1 MSRIRQAKAAMLD
14 RLEEIVR
21 ELVPGGKKTGSTYGA
36 KNPARADRSAGSF
49 VVWMRGP
56 AAGGWKDYATG
67 EQGDIID
74 LVALAKA
81 TDRRG
86 ALAWAEDRL
95 GLRAMSE
102 QDRRAM
108 ESTAALRRR
117 EEASRDESNALRK
130 IDRARKM
137 FAEGSREILGTPV
150 ETYLASRGIPL
161 REIKFLED
169 SFRFHPSL
177 EWWMGRRDG
186 VPGPRYPAML
196 SQMVDGAGVPK
207 AVHVTFIARDGHGKA
222 PVEKP
227 KLMWPATTGLVIRVT
242 RGAGN
247 RNAETAAELG
257 KPGPCGIWEG
267 IEDTLSVALAVP
279 EIRLWAAGSLPNY
292 LHVPDHA
299 CADGWI
305 LGRDNDWGKDQA
317 QALFSRALEHFE
329 RTGKPVSTV
338 NATGEAKDM
347 NDLLRGE

>member
-1 MSRIRQAKAAMLD
+1 MSRIRQAKAALLD
-14 RLEEIVR
+14 RLEAIVR
-21 ELVPGGKKTGSTYGA
+21 ELVPGGRKNGSTYTA
-36 KNPARADRSAGSF
+36 KNPARADRTAGSF
-49 VVWMRGP
+49 VVWLRGP

-81 TDRRG
+81 TDRKG
-86 ALAWAEDRL
+86 ALAWAEDRC
-95 GLRAMSE
+95 GLRSMAE
-102 QDRRAM
+102 ADRRAM
-108 ESTAALRRR
+108 EAAAAQRRR
-117 EEASRDESNALRK
+117 EAEKHDQANALRK

-137 FAEGSREILGTPV
+137 FASGSPEILGTPV

-186 VPGPRYPAML
+186 VPGPRFPAML
-196 SQMVDGAGVPK
+196 SQMVDGEGVPK
-207 AVHVTFIARDGHGKA
+207 ALHVTFIAPDGRGKA

-227 KLMWPATTGLVIRVT
+227 KLMWPATSGLVIRVT

-247 RNAETAAELG
+247 RNAETAAKLG
-257 KPGPCGIWEG
+257 KPAACGIWEG

-279 EIRLWAAGSLPNY
+279 ELRLWAAGSLPNY

-299 CADGWI
+299 CVDGWI
-305 LGRDNDWGKDQA
+305 LGRDNDWGKEQA
-317 QALFSRALEHFE
+317 QALFSRAFEHFE
-329 RTGKPVSTV
+329 RTGKPVTAV